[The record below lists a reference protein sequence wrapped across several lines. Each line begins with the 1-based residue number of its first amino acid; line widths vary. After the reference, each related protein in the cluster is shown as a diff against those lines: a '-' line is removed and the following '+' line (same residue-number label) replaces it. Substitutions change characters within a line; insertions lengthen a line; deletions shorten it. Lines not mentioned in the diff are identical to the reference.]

1 MLERIKRIFGLDY
14 TEQEIAKLRVIV
26 RDINHFYD
34 DFDKLSDDEIKA
46 KTEEFKDRVQNKW
59 ETLDD
64 ILPEAFAVVKQ
75 ACKRMCGN
83 TYDVKWE
90 KMTWDMIPYDVQL
103 IWWIILHQGKIA
115 EMKTWEWK
123 TLVAT
128 LPVYLNALEWK
139 WVHVVTVNDYL
150 ASRDASWMWNLY
162 NRLGLT
168 VWCVVKW
175 VPIQNRKDEYAKD
188 ITYVENSE
196 LGFDYLRDNLVKS
209 MRQRVLTWRP
219 LNFAIIDEIDSILI
233 DEARTPL
240 IISEAREEPTEKYQ
254 YYAKIVQ
261 TLRPCSWKKK
271 VSKWLLYELMND
283 EEKGSDVEDG
293 DYYIDEKTKTVALSG
308 QGIQKLEQML
318 GVENLYK
325 DFGFDEIH
333 HIENALRAKA
343 VYEKDKEYIVKD
355 WEVLI
360 VDEHT
365 GRTMPWRRF
374 SEWLH
379 QAIEAKEW
387 VEIKRESQTMATIT
401 YQNFFKQ
408 FKKMWWMT
416 GTAVTE
422 WEEFN
427 AIYDLDVLEVPTNK
441 EVIRLDQQ
449 DKVYFNQN
457 AKRKSVRETV
467 KFYHEIGQPIL
478 IGTANIA
485 TSEYLSKLLEKDGIN
500 HYVLNAKFHEQE
512 AHIVSNWWK
521 YKSVIVSTNMAW
533 RWTDIKLEKWL
544 NDKLGD
550 NYINRVIR
558 NIKNWNI
565 KLDVY
570 SSKEFELTVEAIKR
584 IAWITDEDIK
594 QAELNVIK
602 TDKFNLVIKFNSK
615 KKQKTDIF
623 ARFYFSNVEWL
634 NVPTI
639 EKDLQYW
646 LFVIGT
652 EKHESRRIDNQL
664 RWRSGRQ
671 WDPWKSVFYVALDDL
686 IMRKMWWEKI
696 MGIASMLLSKDDLE
710 NIELT
715 QKQFTNSIER
725 AQKQIEAWNFSTRKH
740 LFDYDSVIDKQRHQ
754 IYTKRDEII
763 ESELDEEKKI
773 KFVEDTKHDL
783 KNIVSMLLSVK
794 IEEAKNLKQN
804 ALEFLE
810 TFTKEFN
817 LKLSEETANKR
828 QSLWLN
834 DLEEEL
840 NKTLIERL
848 ESGFAKLDTERLY
861 DVFRDVL
868 LFHLDKLRV
877 AHIDEMQYLRD
888 KVWFM
893 GYAQQDPLIVYKKE
907 SFEKFQT
914 LIYTFKVNT
923 TSYILNLDFD
933 AIKQQ
938 DEAVKLIIEKQKAGD
953 KEFLQKLSKVSGNL
967 WEMIKVVQ
975 AEQAKQQKAQP
986 VDKREMIFEDEDW
999 FEIFEV
1005 DGDKKDV
1012 DSPSNSE
1019 WQFQPVPSNAKI
1031 RPNDKVTVK
1040 YEDGRMEYEVKYKK
1054 VKDDV
1059 ESKKC
1064 TVVRIH
1070 ND

>member
-1 MLERIKRIFGLDY
+1 MLERIKKVFWLDY
-14 TEQEIAKLRVIV
+14 TEKEVSKLRIIV
-26 RDINHFYD
+26 RDINHFYE

-59 ETLDD
+59 ESLDD
-64 ILPEAFAVVKQ
+64 ILPEAFATVKQ

-83 TYDVKWE
+83 TYDVKGE

-103 IWWIILHQGKIA
+103 IWGIILHQWKIA

-162 NRLGLT
+162 KWLWLT
-168 VWCVVKW
+168 VGCVVKW
-175 VPIQNRKDEYAKD
+175 VPIQNRKEEYEKD

-209 MRQRVLTWRP
+209 MRQRVLTRRP
-219 LNFAIIDEIDSILI
+219 LNYAIVDEIDSILI

-261 TLRPCSWKKK
+261 TLSPCTWKKK

-283 EEKGSDVEDG
+283 EEKKEQLEDG
-293 DYYIDEKTKTVALSG
+293 DYYIDEKTKTVALSWIW
-308 QGIQKLEQML
+308 IQKLEWML
-318 GVENLYK
+318 WVENLYK
-325 DFGFDEIH
+325 DLWFEEIH

-408 FKKMWWMT
+408 FNKLSWMT

-427 AIYDLDVLEVPTNK
+427 AIYDLDVLEVPTNR
-441 EVIRLDQQ
+441 ETIRVDWQ

-457 AKRKSVRETV
+457 AKWKSVRDTV
-467 KFYHEIGQPIL
+467 KFYHEIWQPIL
-478 IGTANIA
+478 IWTANIA
-485 TSEYLSKLLEKDGIN
+485 TSEYLSKLLERDSIN

-521 YKSVIVSTNMAW
+521 YGSVIVATNMAW

-544 NDKLGD
+544 NEKLWD
-550 NYINRVIR
+550 NYISWIIK

-565 KLDVY
+565 KLNIY
-570 SSKEFELTVEAIKR
+570 SSKEFEITIDAIKR
-584 IAWITDEDIK
+584 ACGISDEDIK
-594 QAELNVIK
+594 QAEVNVMK
-602 TDKFNLVIKFNSK
+602 TDKFNLVIKFNTKRK
-615 KKQKTDIF
+615 KNTEIF
-623 ARFYFSNVEWL
+623 AKLYFSNIEWL

-646 LFVIGT
+646 LFVIWT

-664 RWRSGRQ
+664 RWRSWRQ

-696 MGIASMLLSKDDLE
+696 MWMATMLLPKEELE
-710 NIELT
+710 NIELA
-715 QKQFTNSIER
+715 QKQFTTAIER
-725 AQKQIEAWNFSTRKH
+725 SQKQMEARNFSTRKH

-754 IYTKRDEII
+754 IYTKRDAII
-763 ESELDEEKKI
+763 EAELDDEKK
-773 KFVEDTKHDL
+773 KTFVEETKHDL
-783 KNIVSMLLSVK
+783 KNIITMLLSVK
-794 IEEAKNLKQN
+794 IEEARNLKQTPI
-804 ALEFLE
+804 EFLE
-810 TFTKEFN
+810 TFVKEFN
-817 LKLSEETANKR
+817 IKLSEDTANKR
-828 QSLWLN
+828 QDLWLN
-834 DLEEEL
+834 DLEEQL
-840 NKTLIERL
+840 NNTLTERL
-848 ESGFAKLDTERLY
+848 ESSFQKLDDDKLY
-861 DVFRDVL
+861 DVFRDIL
-868 LFHLDKLRV
+868 LFYLDKLRV

-893 GYAQQDPLIVYKKE
+893 WYAQQDPLIVYKKE

-923 TSYILNLDFD
+923 TSHILNLDFD

-938 DEAVKLIIEKQKAGD
+938 DEAVKLIIEKQQSWD
-953 KEFLQKLSKVSGNL
+953 KEFLAKLSKVSWNL
-967 WEMIKVVQ
+967 WEMIKIVKE
-975 AEQAKQQKAQP
+975 EQARQSKLQQK
-986 VDKREMIFEDEDW
+986 DKREMIFEDEDW

-1005 DGDKKDV
+1005 WDEGNKKDEKNIDNSKV
-1012 DSPSNSE
+1012 VSPNT
-1019 WQFQPVPSNAKI
+1019 KI

-1040 YEDGRMEYEVKYKK
+1040 YEDGKMEYEVKYKK

-1059 ESKKC
+1059 ESGKC
-1064 TVVRIH
+1064 KVVRIH
-1070 ND
+1070 QD